1 MFGLYD
7 RLPSIGRYGYWSKI
21 MFEAAAEISTE
32 TLPFLVS
39 DEESDTAAASGEMG
53 IFGRSDGAL
62 SLRQIPVAVLREN
75 LRRTV
80 GSLRELFDEV
90 AAAEGGLPLKEAQI
104 TFEVTAS
111 GGITIVGANAQ
122 AAGKG
127 AITLTFGR

>member
-1 MFGLYD
+1 
-7 RLPSIGRYGYWSKI
+7 

-39 DEESDTAAASGEMG
+39 DEESGTAAEGEMG
-53 IFGRSDGAL
+53 IFGRGDGTL
-62 SLRQIPVAVLREN
+62 SVRQIPVAVLREN

-80 GSLRELFDEV
+80 GSLRELFDEI

>member
-1 MFGLYD
+1 
-7 RLPSIGRYGYWSKI
+7 

-39 DEESDTAAASGEMG
+39 DEESGTATAEGEMG
-53 IFGRSDGAL
+53 IFGRSEGAL
-62 SLRQIPVAVLREN
+62 SVRQIPVAVLREN

-80 GSLRELFDEV
+80 GSLRELFDEI